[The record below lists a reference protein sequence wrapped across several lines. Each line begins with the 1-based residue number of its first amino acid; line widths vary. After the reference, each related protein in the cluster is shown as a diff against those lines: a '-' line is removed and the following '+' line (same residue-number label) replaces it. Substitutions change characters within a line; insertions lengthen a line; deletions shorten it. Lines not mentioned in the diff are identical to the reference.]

1 VRDNLHTGG
10 TVRIKR
16 ISAAVA
22 IAAAGA
28 LVISG
33 CAAGGGEENADDSG
47 LVEGSSIT
55 AAWNQAFYSMNGNT
69 SFGNA
74 TANNNINYMTLDGF
88 NYFDNTPQLV
98 KNESFGSYE
107 VLEEDPLTIQYTIAD
122 DVTWSDGTPIDAA
135 DLMLN
140 WAALSRSLDTPDF
153 DPSEFTDPDT
163 GEFTDAFPDDVVYFD
178 SGASPDAQFGLVH
191 DTPEVSEDGK
201 SITLVYS
208 APYVDWETS
217 FGSLGT
223 ILPAHVVAKNALGV
237 EDNEEAKQ
245 AVLEAIQNED
255 TEALAA
261 LSSFWNNG
269 FNFTELPDD
278 PELYLASGPYMIS
291 DFVADQYITV
301 VANPEYKGENTA
313 NIEEIT
319 VRFIPDPLAAA
330 QALENGEV
338 DIISPQATADLKTA
352 LDAIDN
358 VTVVTGVEGTYEHL
372 DLQFDQ
378 GKNPEN
384 IFKDPKVRE
393 AFLKT
398 VPRQEI
404 LDKLIK
410 PIVGDDALLRSSQ
423 IFVPGAEGYDDSVA
437 ANGSEAFAEVD
448 IEGATALLA
457 ESGITNPEVCI
468 LYAANNPR
476 RVNEFAL
483 IQASANQA
491 GFNVTD
497 CGSNEWGGLLG
508 TPGAYDAVF
517 FGWQTTAI
525 TVTDWTAT
533 FKTGGINNL
542 NFYSN
547 PELDALSAEIS
558 SEFDAERQLEIKKEA
573 DKILWDDFYGVTI
586 FQFPGVTAFSDR
598 VTNIDPSIIAPGI
611 FWNAWDW
618 EVTDA
623 GAPEEEG

>member
-1 VRDNLHTGG
+1 M
-10 TVRIKR
+10 RIKR

-22 IAAAGA
+22 LTAAGA
-28 LVISG
+28 LAISG
-33 CAAGGGEENADDSG
+33 CAAGGGEETGDDSG

-55 AAWNQAFYSMNGNT
+55 AAWNQAFYSANGNT

-74 TANNNINYMTLDGF
+74 TANNNINYLTYDGF
-88 NYFDNTPQLV
+88 SYYNNTPELV
-98 KNESFGSYE
+98 QNTSFGTYE
-107 VLEEDPLTIQYTIAD
+107 LVEEDPLTVKYTLAD

-153 DPSEFTDPDT
+153 DPSDFTDAET
-163 GEFTDAFPDDVVYFD
+163 GEFTDAFPTDVIYFD

-201 SITLVYS
+201 SITMVYS
-208 APYVDWETS
+208 SPYVDWEVA
-217 FGSLGT
+217 FGTLGT
-223 ILPAHVVAKNALGV
+223 ILPAHVVAKNALGID
-237 EDNEEAKQ
+237 DNEEAKQ
-245 AVLEAIQNED
+245 AVLDAIESED
-255 TEALAA
+255 AAALAPISA
-261 LSSFWNNG
+261 FWNSG
-269 FNFTELPDD
+269 FNFTALPDD
-278 PELYLASGPYMIS
+278 PELYLASGPYMIK
-291 DFVADQYITV
+291 DFVADQYITLT
-301 VANPEYKGENTA
+301 ANPEYKGENTP
-313 NIEEIT
+313 NIEDIT

-338 DIISPQATADLKTA
+338 DVISPQATADLKTA
-352 LDAIDN
+352 LDAIDGI
-358 VTVVTGVEGTYEHL
+358 TVQTGVEGTYEHL

-404 LDKLIK
+404 VDKLIK
-410 PIVGDDALLRSSQ
+410 PIVGEDALLRSSQ
-423 IFVPGAEGYDDSVA
+423 NFVPGSEGYDESVA
-437 ANGSEAFAEVD
+437 NNGSDAFAEVD
-448 IEGATALLA
+448 IEGAKALLA

-468 LYAANNPR
+468 LYASNNPR

-497 CGSNEWGGLLG
+497 CGSTEWGGLLG

-517 FGWQTTAI
+517 FGWQSTSLA
-525 TVTDWTAT
+525 VTDWSAT
-533 FKTGGINNL
+533 FKTGGINNM

-547 PELDALSAEIS
+547 PEIDALSAEIS
-558 SEFDAERQLEIKKEA
+558 SEFDAERQVEIKQEA
-573 DKILWDDFYGVTI
+573 DQILWSDFYGVTI
-586 FQFPGVTAFSDR
+586 FQFPAVTGISDR
-598 VTNIDPSIIAPGI
+598 VEGIDASILAPTI
-611 FWNAWDW
+611 FWNTWDW
-618 EVTDA
+618 AVTDA
-623 GAPEEEG
+623 GSEE